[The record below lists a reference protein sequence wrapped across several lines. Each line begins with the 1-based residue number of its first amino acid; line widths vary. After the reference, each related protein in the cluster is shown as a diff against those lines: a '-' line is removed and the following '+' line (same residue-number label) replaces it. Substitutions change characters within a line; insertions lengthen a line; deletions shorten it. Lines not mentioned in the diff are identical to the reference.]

1 MRSVNDRETVS
12 TFGSASAAAVL
23 RSACAMIGESASGAE
38 LLRLGENAIF
48 RLAAAPI
55 VVRIARGMDRWGD
68 ATKEVAVSVWLADNE
83 ISAVRAVDIPQPIA
97 VDGHPVT
104 FWQFIDGRRGNS
116 GDVREL
122 GAVLRNL
129 HGLDAPPELFGQSDS
144 PLLRVGQ
151 RIADA
156 PVSPEDKTFL
166 GALAERLSDDLERTT
181 FDLPPCVTHGDAHVQ
196 NLMFVDGHSVLI
208 DFERVGFGQP
218 EWDLS
223 VTATEFVT
231 AKFWTLSE
239 YQDFVESYGYD
250 VTAWSGFDVLRRVQE
265 LKMTTWLMQNV
276 RESAEIQS
284 EFERRMVVIRAGH
297 PDGAWRPF

>member
-1 MRSVNDRETVS
+1 
-12 TFGSASAAAVL
+12 
-23 RSACAMIGESASGAE
+23 MIGESSSGAE

-48 RLAAAPI
+48 RLGAAPI
-55 VVRIARGMDRWGD
+55 VVRIARGMDRWAD
-68 ATKEVAVSVWLADNE
+68 ATKEVAVSVWLADKG
-83 ISAVRAVDIPQPIA
+83 ISAARAVDIPQPVA

-104 FWQFIDGRRGNS
+104 FWEYIDGRPGNN

-122 GAVLRNL
+122 GAVLRRL
-129 HGLDAPPELFGQSDS
+129 HTLDAPAALSLSSDS

-151 RIADA
+151 RIARAPISDA
-156 PVSPEDKTFL
+156 DKEFL
-166 GALAERLSDDLERTT
+166 SALTGRLSEELGRTP
-181 FDLPPCVTHGDAHVQ
+181 FVMPPCVTHGDAHVQ
-196 NLMFVDGHSVLI
+196 NLMFVDGRSVLI

-231 AKFWTLSE
+231 AKFWTSSE
-239 YQDFVESYGYD
+239 YQDFVDSYGFD
-250 VTAWSGFDVLRRVQE
+250 VTSWSGFDVIRRIQE

-276 RESAEIQS
+276 RESPEIQS
-284 EFERRMVVIRAGH
+284 EFERRMAVIRAGR

>member
-1 MRSVNDRETVS
+1 MSDRETVS

-23 RSACAMIGESASGAE
+23 RSACTMIGESASGAE

-55 VVRIARGMDRWGD
+55 VVRIARGMDRWED
-68 ATKEVAVSVWLADNE
+68 ATKEVAVSVWLADKG
-83 ISAVRAVDIPQPIA
+83 ISAARAANIPQPVA

-104 FWQFIDGRRGNS
+104 FWHFIDGRSGNN

-122 GAVLRNL
+122 GAVLRRL
-129 HGLDAPPELFGQSDS
+129 HGLEAPPDLFGQSES

-151 RIADA
+151 RIAGA
-156 PVSPEDKTFL
+156 PVSPDDKTYL
-166 GALAERLSDDLERTT
+166 SALADRLSDDLERTP
-181 FDLPPCVTHGDAHVQ
+181 FVMPPCVTHGDAHVQ
-196 NLMFVDGHSVLI
+196 NLMFADGRSILI

-231 AKFWTLSE
+231 AKFWTRSD
-239 YQDFVESYGYD
+239 YQDFVESYGFD
-250 VTAWSGFDVLRRVQE
+250 VTAWPGFDVLRRVQE

-276 RESAEIQS
+276 RESPEIQS
-284 EFERRMVVIRAGH
+284 EFERRMAVIRAGR
-297 PDGAWRPF
+297 PDGAWRAF